1 MLAPVSRRADRACGP
16 IGGPQKPLRSR
27 APGARRAAA
36 GLAPHGSAPAYACV
50 SDRELPSWIQHF
62 VDEEVRAGRATSAAD
77 VVLEG
82 EMLARAMAWLE
93 DRIYDGLNVDPSDRI
108 DGKRFMLDLTT
119 MASEIDPPEEGG

>member
-1 MLAPVSRRADRACGP
+1 M
-16 IGGPQKPLRSR
+16 
-27 APGARRAAA
+27 
-36 GLAPHGSAPAYACV
+36 

-93 DRIYDGLNVDPSDRI
+93 DRTYDGLNVDPSDRI